1 MNFGELVEALTP
13 DFYSYPWLPLQRA
26 TLTDSFVTMQ
36 WSDGLS
42 LTAYSLWLAE
52 NSLGMGLESKTRE
65 SVIDPADLPD
75 PSALR
80 AAEVG
85 PNGELELT
93 WRVPDRAAQKTTM
106 HPGWLRHLADQRH
119 RPASYLPSPEMWT
132 AATFTH
138 PPSVDGGDVLVD
150 PDVLTL
156 WLTLLSR
163 YGLALLRNTPAT
175 PDFLLALAAKVG
187 PVRSTNFGEVFD
199 VKADIDPT
207 STANTGLN
215 LGQHTDLPTR
225 ETPPGFQFLHCI
237 ANTVAGGRSRMTDGF
252 AVVAELREHFPIDYE
267 ALTTLRWVFFNRSR
281 TEDHRWSGPVIDHVD
296 DGYPLTIRA
305 FYPVRAFP
313 DMALEDVPRAYAA
326 MRRFSSVA
334 HDPRFQVSTPFV
346 PGDLVGFDNRRILH
360 GRDAFEAGGGE
371 RHLRG
376 CYIDQDDVYS
386 RLRVLTRAVEQHAAQ
401 TSQFIYPHD
410 RGHRP

>member
-1 MNFGELVEALTP
+1 MEALTP
-13 DFYSYPWLPLQRA
+13 DFYSYAWLPLECA
-26 TLTDSFVTMQ
+26 TLRDSFVTVQ

-42 LTAYSLWLAE
+42 FTAYSLWLAE
-52 NSLGMGLESKTRE
+52 NSFGMGLEPKTRE
-65 SVIDPADLPD
+65 SMIDPADLPD
-75 PSALR
+75 PSMLC
-80 AAEVG
+80 AAAVG
-85 PNGELELT
+85 SDGGLELT
-93 WRVPDRAAQKTTM
+93 WQVRDRAAYKTTV
-106 HPGWLRHLADQRH
+106 HPGWLRHVADQRH
-119 RPASYLPSPEMWT
+119 RPASYLPAPEMWT

-138 PPSVDGGDVLVD
+138 PPSINGCDVLVD
-150 PDVLTL
+150 RNVLTM
-156 WLTLLSR
+156 WLTLLCR
-163 YGLALLRNTPAT
+163 YGLAVLRNTPAT
-175 PDFLLALAAKVG
+175 PTFLLALAATVG
-187 PVRSTNFGEVFD
+187 PVRSTNFGDVFD
-199 VKADIDPT
+199 VRADIDPT

-252 AVVAELREHFPIDYE
+252 AVVAELRERFPVDYE

-281 TEDHRWSGPVIDHVD
+281 TEDHRWSGPIIDHVD

-305 FYPVRAFP
+305 FYPVRGFP
-313 DMALEDVPRAYAA
+313 DMAPEDVPRAYAA
-326 MRRFSSVA
+326 MRRFSSIA

-386 RLRVLTRAVEQHAAQ
+386 RLRVLSRAAEEPTTQA
-401 TSQFIYPHD
+401 SQPMD
-410 RGHRP
+410 PQARGVRL

>member
-1 MNFGELVEALTP
+1 MEALTP

-26 TLTDSFVTMQ
+26 TLTDSFVTVQ

-52 NSLGMGLESKTRE
+52 NSLGMGLEPKTRE
-65 SVIDPADLPD
+65 SMIDPADLPD

-80 AAEVG
+80 AAKVG
-85 PNGELELT
+85 SDGELELM
-93 WRVPDRAAQKTTM
+93 WQVPDRAAHKTTV
-106 HPGWLRHLADQRH
+106 HPGWLRHVADQRH

-132 AATFTH
+132 SATFTH
-138 PPSVDGGDVLVD
+138 PPSVDGCDILVD

-175 PDFLLALAAKVG
+175 PDFLLALAAEVG

-252 AVVAELREHFPIDYE
+252 AVVAELRERFPIDYE

-305 FYPVRAFP
+305 FYPVRGFP
-313 DMALEDVPRAYAA
+313 DMAPEDVPRASAA

-360 GRDAFEAGGGE
+360 GRDAFEPGGGE

-386 RLRVLTRAVEQHAAQ
+386 RLRVLTRAAQHHTTHTAQ
-401 TSQFIYPHD
+401 PMHPHD
-410 RGHRP
+410 QGARL